1 MAYRDSKEESD
12 RKEDIAMHALKLT
25 TLQIIKYAGLLGLDS
40 GELKECADDE
50 EFIILVEE
58 GILPPNVIREAPKP
72 NSYELATQLVVM
84 APGVKGV
91 ES

>member
-1 MAYRDSKEESD
+1 
-12 RKEDIAMHALKLT
+12 MHGLKLT
-25 TLQIIKYAGLLGLDS
+25 TLQIIKYADLLGLDP

-72 NSYELATQLVVM
+72 DSYELAMQLVIIS
-84 APGVKGV
+84 PGVKGV